1 MNRKILIFLV
11 VFVASSS
18 FQASQR
24 NFWGF
29 SAHQQINRL
38 AVFTLPPEMMGFYK
52 KHIDFLTENAVNP
65 DKRRY
70 AVDGEAPRHF
80 IDLDVYG
87 DSAAYK
93 LPRRWDDAVAKYTE
107 DSLMK
112 HGIVPWFLP
121 LIKAQLTAAFKE
133 KNARK
138 ILRLSADL
146 GHYAGDANVPL
157 HTTRNYNGQLTAQQ
171 GIHGF
176 WETRLPELFS
186 TDYNFFVGPATYLPS
201 VQKAAWRAVT
211 NANACLDS
219 VLKFEQKLTTEFGET
234 KKYVIDDRNG
244 VMMKTYSAQFSERYH
259 AALKGQVERQMQA
272 SIKLTADLW
281 FTAWVDA
288 GQPDLKPLIDYQASA
303 QEQKETEEEKKGWF
317 KQLFNARS
325 EN

>member
-1 MNRKILIFLV
+1 MRHKLFILLFAI
-11 VFVASSS
+11 AGIS
-18 FQASQR
+18 FKTM
-24 NFWGF
+24 FWGF

-38 AVFTLPPEMMGFYK
+38 AVFTLPPEMMIFYK
-52 KHIDFLTENAVNP
+52 KHIDYLTENAVNP

-70 AVDGEAPRHF
+70 AVVGEAPRHY

-93 LPRRWDDAVAKYTE
+93 LPRRWDDAVKQIGE
-107 DSLMK
+107 DSLQK

-133 KNARK
+133 KNASK

-157 HTTRNYNGQLTAQQ
+157 HTTRNYNGQLTGQE

-176 WETRLPELFS
+176 WETRLPEMFS
-186 TDYNFFVGPATYLPS
+186 ADYDFFVGKAEYLPS
-201 VQKAAWRAVT
+201 VSKAAWRAVT
-211 NANACLDS
+211 VANAAKDS
-219 VLKFEQKLTTEFGET
+219 VLNFERKLTEEIGIT
-234 KKYVIDDRNG
+234 KKYVLDDRNG
-244 VMMKTYSAQFSERYH
+244 IIQKTYSAQFSQRYH
-259 AALKGQVERQMQA
+259 QMLKGQVERQMQA

-288 GQPDLKPLIDYQASA
+288 GQPDLKPLLDYQPS
-303 QEQKETEEEKKGWF
+303 EVEKKEDEKEKLNWL
-317 KQLFNARS
+317 QRLFNVRN
-325 EN
+325 EGN